1 MSDHKT
7 ELEIEIKTYD
17 IDVAGRVNNIVYVRW
32 IEDLRSRLLGSRS
45 SSVLLQPITRTEG
58 TGHDGK

>member
-58 TGHDGK
+58 TSHDGK